1 MTHPLFDPKSCQSLA
16 ILVEVVTAPL
26 LMQHPA
32 AVCLEVDIDEAIGV
46 PADAT
51 IAAELIRTLAGQ
63 ALLEMPGGGDLC
75 ITACE
80 TPAGVEL
87 EMADNG
93 SDVEDRARRLP
104 LAAAAMG
111 AEIRWQNCPQGG
123 GAVTVIFPRRD
134 AGSKRL
140 AA

>member
-1 MTHPLFDPKSCQSLA
+1 MTHPIIDPKSCQSLA

-26 LMQHPA
+26 LMQHPSP
-32 AVCLEVDIDEAIGV
+32 VCLEVDIDEAIGV
-46 PADAT
+46 PSDAAIT
-51 IAAELIRTLAGQ
+51 AELIRTLAGQ

-80 TPAGVEL
+80 TPAGIEL

-93 SDVEDRARRLP
+93 SDVQERARRLP
-104 LAAAAMG
+104 LAAAAIG
-111 AEIRWQNCPQGG
+111 ADIRWQNCPQGG

-134 AGSKRL
+134 VSFKRL